1 MKTKYIALLILVTIC
16 LKTYSQ
22 TVFINSITASRQT
35 NGDNGY
41 TLDGV
46 RMAGGSRLQLLN
58 ANNFGSAGTYPKNVT
73 IFDGYVI
80 SGSLTGVASVS
91 TNNLFFFGSFNKL
104 DASTQQFTNAEIDS
118 LYNWSLRGGKLIIA
132 TGGSFSTFYDANIL
146 NSKWGYTYQSSQG
159 PSNFIPTTI
168 GNSTDIFNG
177 PFGHVFVANQGAAS
191 QGYFN
196 SLTSNPKVLAT
207 DASGNPTLFMDCN
220 TLDLIIADV
229 DGYTDMG
236 GITFGATISN
246 EQDKFWANT
255 IVFMDRLQPIPIITN
270 VSNTLSLNSTYNN
283 YQWYLNDSVLNGAT
297 NQNYLATENGN
308 YHVEVTMNGGCK
320 IKSNTIIIIDS
331 LIDPDTLDILLM
343 PNVFTPNNDGINDIF
358 IPVKIKGITI
368 NQILIYNRWG
378 QLIHKESSPII
389 LWDGKIKNEN
399 SSDGVYYWIIEYQ
412 DSKGTTKSKAGFLQL
427 LR

>member
-1 MKTKYIALLILVTIC
+1 MQMKIKYIALLILSTIC
-16 LKTYSQ
+16 LKAYSQ
-22 TVFINSITASRQT
+22 TVFIHSITASRQSS
-35 NGDNGY
+35 GDNGY
-41 TLDGV
+41 TLNGA
-46 RMAGGSRLQLLN
+46 RMTGGSRLKLLN
-58 ANNFGSAGTYPKNVT
+58 TSNFGSTGTYPKNVS
-73 IFDGYVI
+73 IFDGYGI

-91 TNNLFFFGSFNKL
+91 TNNLFFFGSFDKL
-104 DASTQQFTNAEIDS
+104 DASTQQFTNDEIDS

-132 TGGSFSTFYDANIL
+132 SGGSFNTFYDANIL
-146 NSKWGYTYQSSQG
+146 NSKWGYTYQSQS
-159 PSNFIPTTI
+159 PSNFIPTII

-177 PFGHVFVANQGAAS
+177 PFGNVTAANQGAAA

-196 SLTSNPKVLAT
+196 SLTSSSKVLAT
-207 DASGNPTLFMDCN
+207 DANGNPTLFMDCR

-229 DGYTDMG
+229 DGYTDLG
-236 GITFGATISN
+236 GITPGATISD
-246 EQDKFWANT
+246 EQDRFWANT

-270 VSNTLSLNSTYNN
+270 ASNTLALNSTYNN
-283 YQWYLNDSVLNGAT
+283 YQWYLNSSALNGAT
-297 NQNYLATENGN
+297 NQNHFATENGN

-320 IKSNTIIIIDS
+320 IKSNTIIIDS
-331 LIDPDTLDILLM
+331 LIDPDALLM

-368 NQILIYNRWG
+368 NQISIYSRWG

-389 LWDGKIKNEN
+389 LWDGKIKNVN
-399 SSDGVYYWIIEYQ
+399 SSDGVYYWTIEYQ